1 MKSPFVGASSAP
13 STTLQVSEDWGKD
26 DGILGTIA
34 LPVRDSLKTATV
46 MSLLH
51 TDFSFSLPRGGVHR
65 IFVQGSILTTQRN
78 ELIQRMRGDWILFI
92 DDDMTFSPDAIEK
105 LVKTRDE
112 HDLDVVSGLCFRRS
126 YPFQPTMYFREQP
139 TSGLYQS
146 LEIWEDGEVV
156 EVDATGMAF
165 CLVTRRAIERISGPF
180 PPLEERLAGGPPP
193 TFFTWT
199 GIKGEDI
206 QFCEDLKATGSKIF
220 VDTGVKIGHIAEI
233 EIEVKDFWKAIS
245 ERDKETEQRLRRN
258 NKRFG
263 IKVMTAREARR
274 RLYG

>member
-1 MKSPFVGASSAP
+1 MKAPFVGASVAP
-13 STTLQVSEDWGKD
+13 STVLTVNEDWGRD
-26 DGILGTIA
+26 DNLLGTIA
-34 LPVRDSLKTATV
+34 IPVRDSLKTATV

-51 TDFSFSLPRGGVHR
+51 SDFSFAVERGGVHR

-78 ELIQRMRGDWILFI
+78 ELIQRMRGNWILFI
-92 DDDMTFSPDAIEK
+92 DDDMTFPPDAIQK
-105 LVKTRDE
+105 LVQTRDE

-126 YPFQPTMYFREQP
+126 YPFQPTLYFREQP

-146 LEIWEDGEVV
+146 LEYWEEGEVI

-165 CLVTRRAIERISGPF
+165 CLVTKRAIERIAGPF

-220 VDTGVKIGHIAEI
+220 VDTAVQIGHIAEV
-233 EIEVKDFWKAIS
+233 EITARNFWQAIA
-245 ERDKETEQRLRRN
+245 EREKEAEQRLRRN
-258 NKRFG
+258 NRRFG
-263 IKVMTAREARR
+263 IKVMTAREARK